1 MKQLITLILL
11 VGSLAIFGQFGINI
25 HQTNLP
31 FVGLNYE
38 IKDKLRPELRI
49 GTDDYFENIS
59 MEGIITYD
67 FLNKDDYEFYAGL
80 GIRANAFTGLVIPF
94 GINIYPLAT
103 KKFGFH
109 IELAPIIGDSDILRG
124 SWGIRYRF
132 IKETN

>member
-1 MKQLITLILL
+1 M
-11 VGSLAIFGQFGINI
+11 
-25 HQTNLP
+25 
-31 FVGLNYE
+31 
-38 IKDKLRPELRI
+38 RI